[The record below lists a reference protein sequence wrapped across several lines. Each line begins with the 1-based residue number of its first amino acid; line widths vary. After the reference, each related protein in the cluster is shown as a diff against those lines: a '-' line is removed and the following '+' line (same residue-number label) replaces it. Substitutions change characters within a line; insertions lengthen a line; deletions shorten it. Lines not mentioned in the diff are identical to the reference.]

1 MAKNKNVIL
10 RKVIQKKPS
19 LSMSGPKDWWKQQI
33 RFKFKELPEAK
44 EWKNGEEYC
53 LVIDVKQTSSDE
65 EGATF
70 IVEKVGAKPKGKENG
85 Y

>member
-1 MAKNKNVIL
+1 MAKSKNVIL
-10 RKVIQKKPS
+10 RKVINKKPS
-19 LSMSGPKDWWKQQI
+19 LSAGPKDWWKQQI

-44 EWKNGEEYC
+44 DWKNGEEYC

-70 IVEKVGAKPKGKENG
+70 VVEKVGAKTKDKENG